1 MTDTTRTRNLRWRL
15 QLVSGV
21 MFLFSG
27 IAFAVVAVLSA
38 VWGLGLRPLEI
49 VATVILGAVGVVMIR
64 AALRLRRSR

>member
-1 MTDTTRTRNLRWRL
+1 MADTTRNLRWRL

-21 MFLFSG
+21 MFLFAG
-27 IAFAVVAVLSA
+27 IAFAVVAVLST

-64 AALRLRRSR
+64 AALRLRRSH